1 MNFKIASGLCSW
13 GIEDANNPH
22 NPSWEKVLDEAAQAG
37 YKGIELG
44 PFGYLPQDI
53 EVLAPELAKRDLQ
66 IVAGTLYDNL
76 HSPENFENI
85 VSKTHITCKLLS
97 QLPKPEQ
104 VEGQRYP
111 TPYLVIIDEVNSVR
125 SPFAGHP
132 DKAPRLSD
140 AEWDTMMDH
149 IREVSRI
156 ASEYGIRPVVHPHAG
171 GYIEYADET
180 IRLLNDIP
188 AEIAGL
194 CLDTGHLHYDCMDPV
209 EWLKKYADRLDYVHF
224 KDIDQKVY
232 ENVIER
238 QIGFFEAC
246 AEKVMCPI
254 GQGNID
260 YEAVREAL
268 LEIGY
273 KGWITIEQERDPR
286 DADGSLADVTQ
297 SREYLT
303 GKGYNL

>member
-1 MNFKIASGLCSW
+1 MNFKIGSGLCSW
-13 GIEDANNPH
+13 GIEDAKNPH
-22 NPSWEKVLDEAAQAG
+22 NPHWETVLNEAAQAG

-44 PFGYLPQDI
+44 PFGYLPQNI
-53 EVLAPELAKRDLQ
+53 EILQNALKKRDLQ

-76 HSPENFENI
+76 YSPENFENI
-85 VSKTHITCKLLS
+85 VSKTHVTCELISK
-97 QLPKPEQ
+97 LPKPEQ
-104 VEGQRYP
+104 VKGQYYP

-140 AEWDTMMDH
+140 GKWKQMIKH
-149 IREVSRI
+149 IIEISKI
-156 ASEYGIRPVVHPHAG
+156 ASQEYGIRPVIHPHAG
-171 GYIEYADET
+171 GYIEYEDEIT
-180 IRLLNDIP
+180 KVLSDIP
-188 AEIAGL
+188 SEVAGL

-209 EWLKKYADRLDYVHF
+209 EWLEKYTDRLDYVHF

-232 ENVIER
+232 ESVIHR

-260 YEAVREAL
+260 YEAVRKKL
-268 LEIGY
+268 IDIGY

-286 DADGSLADVTQ
+286 DAAGSLEDVMQ
-297 SREYLT
+297 SRKYLENV
-303 GKGYNL
+303 GY